1 VINTRLEVLR
11 DNTVTRIPQ
20 CMSLG
25 LALSGRD
32 AMSDLRLQCTEKRKW
47 KTYARNWSPNT
58 RRLYS
63 SRILSAMLV
72 LDSKLELGE

>member
-1 VINTRLEVLR
+1 
-11 DNTVTRIPQ
+11 
-20 CMSLG
+20 MSLG

-32 AMSDLRLQCTEKRKW
+32 AMSDLRLQCAEKRKW

-72 LDSKLELGE
+72 SKHEPGEWIVPAGLEES